1 MTASPR
7 PLGLRDATD
16 ADLPA
21 LAAIYAHHVLSG
33 TASFEI
39 EPPDAAAMG
48 RRLAAVRAAGLPW
61 LVAERDGR
69 LLGYAYA
76 GPYRARPAYDWT
88 IEDSIY
94 VADDARGQGAGRAL
108 LEALIARCEQG
119 PWRQMVAV
127 IGGSDNAGSIGLHAA
142 LGFQP
147 AGTLRAVGFKFG
159 RWIDSVFMQRPLG
172 PGDATPAP
180 PRGV

>member
-1 MTASPR
+1 MKPPHGA
-7 PLGLRDATD
+7 LAVRDARD

-21 LAAIYAHHVLSG
+21 IAAIYADHVLNG

-39 EPPDAAAMG
+39 EPPDADAMG
-48 RRLAAVRAAGLPW
+48 RRIAAVREAGLPW
-61 LVAERDGR
+61 LVAERDGAI
-69 LLGYAYA
+69 LGYAYA

-94 VADDARGQGAGRAL
+94 VAESARGQGAGRAL
-108 LEALIARCEQG
+108 LETLIARCEQG

-147 AGTLRAVGFKFG
+147 AGNLRAVGFKFG

-172 PGDATPAP
+172 PGESAPAP
-180 PRGV
+180 PRGG

>member
-1 MTASPR
+1 MKPSHGA
-7 PLGLRDATD
+7 LAVRDAID
-16 ADLPA
+16 DDLPA
-21 LAAIYAHHVLSG
+21 IAAIYAHHVRTG

-39 EPPDAAAMG
+39 EPPDVAAMG
-48 RRLAAVRAAGLPW
+48 RRLAAVWEAGLPW
-61 LVAERDGR
+61 LVAQRDGAI
-69 LLGYAYA
+69 LGYAYA

-94 VADDARGQGAGRAL
+94 VAPDAQGQGAGRAL
-108 LEALIARCEQG
+108 LEALIVRCEQG

-142 LGFQP
+142 LGFEH
-147 AGTLRAVGFKFG
+147 AGILRAVGFKFG

-172 PGDATPAP
+172 QGDRAPAP
-180 PRGV
+180 RRV